1 MDKMNASLESCLES
15 IKEKLDVDPFVVQIP
30 IISSDHFEGVI
41 DLINM
46 KVNLEKV
53 ALPEFFRK
61 LLGKMS
67 LVMR

>member
-30 IISSDHFEGVI
+30 IVSSDHFEGVI

-46 KVNLEKV
+46 KVNIESSFWQ
-53 ALPEFFRK
+53 FFRK

-67 LVMR
+67 LVMK